1 MEKKGSSIS
10 LTNAPDPIPQSLIE
24 KSRKKKLD
32 KGVRFLIIHL
42 LVIVSL
48 PFFISDLPPENLIQE
63 DPFHSK
69 GEKAPRFSWNMNPQ
83 GG

>member
-1 MEKKGSSIS
+1 MG
-10 LTNAPDPIPQSLIE
+10 LTKAPDPVPQSLIE

-32 KGVRFLIIHL
+32 KGVRSLDNPFIGYCIGAFLYFGLI
-42 LVIVSL
+42 
-48 PFFISDLPPENLIQE
+48 PPENFVQE

-69 GEKAPRFSWNMNPQ
+69 GEKALRFSWNMNPQ

>member
-1 MEKKGSSIS
+1 MS
-10 LTNAPDPIPQSLIE
+10 LTNAPDPVPQSLIE

-69 GEKAPRFSWNMNPQ
+69 GEKALRFSWNMNPQ